1 MSLENSIKIL
11 DYKILNISSME
22 QYNQSNI
29 IPLQKLP
36 KLLRLKGTP
45 WTSERFCH
53 YPQKI
58 IIKFPYLVNLS
69 QINILSNSKKIS
81 RKLQFYYYFP
91 DDFEKDI
98 NYKDNEIPFKKI
110 GFVNLRDNKQC
121 NYSVREY
128 KKNFY

>member
-29 IPLQKLP
+29 IPLQKFP
-36 KLLRLKGTP
+36 KLLRLNGTP

-91 DDFEKDI
+91 DDFEKDLFSLFI
-98 NYKDNEIPFKKI
+98 NSLFFLVFPK
-110 GFVNLRDNKQC
+110 LRN
-121 NYSVREY
+121 NSPLFSLFNSRI
-128 KKNFY
+128 